1 MVIRNKNIDKH
12 LTNTL
17 KGFIINLMGVFCRS
31 RKVFSIILKGRI
43 RNMYKIVRKKELN
56 AAVTLLEIEAPFI
69 AKKAHAGQFII
80 FRIDEQGERV
90 PLTIAGYDREKGTV
104 TIIFQKVGFSTIALG
119 ALNEGDYIKD
129 FVGPLG
135 KPTHTEGVKR
145 VCVVGGGVG
154 CAIALPSAAAF
165 KEAGAE
171 VDVIVGFRSK
181 DIVILEDEFRAVS
194 DNMYLMT
201 DDGSYGE
208 HGFVT
213 VKLQELLEKGN
224 QYDAVLAIGPIPMMK
239 FVCKTTEP
247 FGVKTMVSLNPIMV
261 DGTGMC
267 GGCRVTVGGEVKFAC
282 VDGPEFDG
290 HLVDFDQALQRSRL
304 YKTQEGELMLRLTE
318 GDTHSG
324 GCGMCS

>member
-1 MVIRNKNIDKH
+1 
-12 LTNTL
+12 
-17 KGFIINLMGVFCRS
+17 
-31 RKVFSIILKGRI
+31 
-43 RNMYKIVRKKELN
+43 MYKIVTKRELN
-56 AAVTLLEIEAPFI
+56 SAVTLMEIEAPFV
-69 AKKAHAGQFII
+69 AKKARAGQFII
-80 FRIDEQGERV
+80 FRIDEKGERV

-119 ALNEGDYIKD
+119 NLNEGDFILD

-135 KPTHTEGVKR
+135 KPTDVEGHKR

-154 CAIALPSAAAF
+154 CAIALPSAKAF

-171 VDVIVGFRSK
+171 VTVIVGFRSK
-181 DIVILEDEFRAVS
+181 DIVILEEEFKAAS
-194 DNMYLMT
+194 DHMYLMT

-213 VKLQELLEKGN
+213 VKLQQLLEAGEAF
-224 QYDAVLAIGPIPMMK
+224 DEVLAIGPIPMMK

-247 FGVKTMVSLNPIMV
+247 FGVKTMVSLNPIMI

-267 GGCRVTVGGEVKFAC
+267 GGCRVTVGGETKFAC

-290 HLVDFDQALQRSRL
+290 HQVDFA
-304 YKTQEGELMLRLTE
+304 ELMNRNGVYREREAEVTE
-318 GDTHSG
+318 KHACRMEAMGKALIK
-324 GCGMCS
+324 

>member
-1 MVIRNKNIDKH
+1 M
-12 LTNTL
+12 
-17 KGFIINLMGVFCRS
+17 F
-31 RKVFSIILKGRI
+31 
-43 RNMYKIVRKKELN
+43 KIVGKRELN
-56 AAVTLLEIEAPFI
+56 DAVTLMEIEAPFV
-69 AKKAHAGQFII
+69 AKKAKAGQFII

-104 TIIFQKVGFSTIALG
+104 TIIFQKVGFSTFALG
-119 ALNEGDYIKD
+119 KLNEGDYIRD

-135 KPTHTEGVKR
+135 KPTPVEGKKR

-154 CAIALPSAAAF
+154 CAIALPSAQAF

-171 VDVIVGFRSK
+171 VDVIVGFRNK
-181 DIVILEDEFRAVS
+181 DIVILEDEFRAAA

-213 VKLQELLEKGN
+213 VKLQQLLESGRE
-224 QYDAVLAIGPIPMMK
+224 YDEVLAIGPIPMMK

-247 FGVKTMVSLNPIMV
+247 FGVHTSVSLNPIMV

-290 HLVDFDQALQRSRL
+290 HKVDFN
-304 YKTQEGELMLRLTE
+304 ELMSRNGTYRAREAEVKEQHTCRMEAMGKALIK
-318 GDTHSG
+318 
-324 GCGMCS
+324 